1 MTERR
6 FEAGEIIFR
15 EGDPADYAYVIHAG
29 RVEIAKET
37 GTGPL
42 TLALLGEGD
51 MFGEMGVLDAA
62 TRSATA
68 RAVEPVVASAIDHA
82 ALLATFVCR
91 PRDSLAVLRALIKRL
106 RAMNRWI
113 AEVAPVAGGGPARVS
128 VEIAA
133 VGANGN
139 GADDANASAAR
150 AALALDIG
158 PRGARLKSGG
168 ERITVNGQPIG
179 GAAGCDAALLRP
191 GVNEVV
197 VEGWGGEALRLSI
210 TVDRAATGAEPA
222 ASAGAREAPRRS

>member
-1 MTERR
+1 MSERR

-37 GTGPL
+37 GAGPL

-113 AEVAPVAGGGPARVS
+113 AEVVPAARAGPPRVT

-133 VGANGN
+133 AGASEDGE
-139 GADDANASAAR
+139 GDPAAR
-150 AALALDIG
+150 GALALEIG
-158 PRGARLKSGG
+158 PRGVRLKSAG
-168 ERITVNGQPIG
+168 ERVTVNGQPIG
-179 GAAGCDAALLRP
+179 GQAGCDTALLRP
-191 GVNEVV
+191 GVNAVV
-197 VEGWGGEALRLSI
+197 AETGAGALRLSI
-210 TVDRAATGAEPA
+210 AVERARSAAGPAPRTG
-222 ASAGAREAPRRS
+222 GREAPRRS